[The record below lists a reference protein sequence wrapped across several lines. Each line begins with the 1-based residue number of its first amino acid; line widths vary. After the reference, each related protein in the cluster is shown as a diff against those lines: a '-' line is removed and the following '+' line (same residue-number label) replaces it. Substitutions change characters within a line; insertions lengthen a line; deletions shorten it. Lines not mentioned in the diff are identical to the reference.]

1 MSTVNDFPVPNGS
14 RIKIVKLSEGTY
26 CIGEVELYNKKPCG
40 YNSIGMK
47 NIFKTPSEAEH
58 FIHTIYAHLIGTPQS
73 IAVEAEY
80 NVVDINDFINMEET
94 TDAS

>member
-14 RIKIVKLSEGTY
+14 RIKIVKLSEETY

-47 NIFKTPSEAEH
+47 NIFKTFDVHDSEICKH
-58 FIHTIYAHLIGTPQS
+58 NIC
-73 IAVEAEY
+73 VK
-80 NVVDINDFINMEET
+80 
-94 TDAS
+94 